1 MSENMKAKKK
11 ETHDSVNQSN
21 SEIPAEVIAKLK
33 KTVLFPEKIEE
44 TRKIFNNLKS
54 STL

>member
-1 MSENMKAKKK
+1 MKAKKK
-11 ETHDSVNQSN
+11 NAHNSVNQSD

-44 TRKIFNNLKS
+44 TRKIFSQLVY

>member
-1 MSENMKAKKK
+1 MKAKKK
-11 ETHDSVNQSN
+11 NMHDSVNQSD

-33 KTVLFPEKIEE
+33 ETVLFPEKIEE
-44 TRKIFNNLKS
+44 TRKFFSQLIF

>member
-1 MSENMKAKKK
+1 MKAKKK
-11 ETHDSVNQSN
+11 DVHNSVNQSD
-21 SEIPAEVIAKLK
+21 SEISAEVIAKLR

-44 TRKIFNNLKS
+44 TRKIFSNLKS